1 MRKREILGLLF
12 LVIGASGVFLSVR
25 QAPPQYV
32 YLTASRDISSG
43 EIVKKS
49 DFSRESLYLSSSAT
63 RYISANAK
71 VSGHRALRSMSK
83 GELVPRDSLTSQVE
97 VEERHLLT
105 FKVSQSE
112 SPQNLTS
119 GDVIDIYFFSVPSS
133 GVIDER
139 VELVKIIQQI
149 KIQDISIDKNRMDD
163 RLTISA
169 LFDKDESEEVM
180 TLITQCKI
188 SISQRFDNGE

>member
-63 RYISANAK
+63 LYISANAK
-71 VSGHRALRSMSK
+71 VSGHRALRRMSK

-133 GVIDER
+133 GVLDER

>member
-12 LVIGASGVFLSVR
+12 LVIGASGVFLTVR
-25 QAPPQYV
+25 QAPPQFV

-49 DFSRESLYLSSSAT
+49 DFNQESLYLSRSAEH
-63 RYISANAK
+63 YISANAQIN
-71 VSGHRALRSMSK
+71 GHRALRRIGR

-97 VEERHLLT
+97 VEHRHLLT

-112 SPQNLTS
+112 SPQNLAV
-119 GDVIDIYFFSVPSS
+119 GDLIDIYFFSVPSS
-133 GVIDER
+133 GLLDEKA
-139 VELVKIIQQI
+139 ELIKVVRKVRIQYI
-149 KIQDISIDKNRMDD
+149 TSDKNRMDD

-169 LFDKDESEEVM
+169 LFDEDESEEVM
-180 TLITQCKI
+180 TLISRSKI
-188 SISQRFDNGE
+188 SVSQRFDDGE